1 MSLVRWQ
8 PMKEVENLR
17 RQMDRL
23 FDEWLIPERDFPL
36 LPHGDRT
43 WAPAIE
49 MEETDTDI
57 ILKTEIPGM
66 EAKNLNVEVSEDL
79 VHITGERQ
87 QEKRTE
93 EKGFFRSE
101 FQYGR
106 FERSMHL
113 PASVKNT
120 EVKSEFKNG
129 VLTLT
134 LPKSEEARR
143 KVVKV
148 ELADKSEEKTT

>member
-1 MSLVRWQ
+1 MSLVHWQ
-8 PMKEVENLR
+8 PMKEIENLR

-23 FDEWLIPERDFPL
+23 FDEWMIPERDFPL

-49 MEETDTDI
+49 MKETETDVV
-57 ILKTEIPGM
+57 LKAEIPGM
-66 EAKNLNVEVSEDL
+66 EAKDLTVEVSEDSVL
-79 VHITGERQ
+79 ISGERQ

-106 FERSMHL
+106 FERSMQL
-113 PASVKNT
+113 PVSVKNT
-120 EVKSEFKNG
+120 EVKSEFKDG

-143 KVVKV
+143 KVVKI
-148 ELADKSEEKTT
+148 ELTEK

>member
-1 MSLVRWQ
+1 MSLVHWQ
-8 PMKEVENLR
+8 PMKEIENLR
-17 RQMDRL
+17 RQMDHL
-23 FDEWLIPERDFPL
+23 FDEWMIPERDFPL

-49 MEETDTDI
+49 MKETETDVV
-57 ILKTEIPGM
+57 LKAEIPGM
-66 EAKNLNVEVSEDL
+66 EAKDLTVEVSEDS

-106 FERSMHL
+106 FERSMQL
-113 PASVKNT
+113 PVSVKNT
-120 EVKSEFKNG
+120 EVKSEFKDG

-134 LPKSEEARR
+134 LPKSEESRR

-148 ELADKSEEKTT
+148 ELTEK

>member
-17 RQMDRL
+17 RQMDHL
-23 FDEWLIPERDFPL
+23 FDEWMIPERDFPL
-36 LPHGDRT
+36 LPLGDRT

-49 MEETDTDI
+49 MQETDTEI

-66 EAKNLNVEVSEDL
+66 EARDLNVEVSEDS

-93 EKGFFRSE
+93 EKGRFRSE

-113 PASVKNT
+113 PAAVKNT

-148 ELADKSEEKTT
+148 ELAEKS

>member
-8 PMKEVENLR
+8 PMKEIENLR

-23 FDEWLIPERDFPL
+23 FDEWMIPERDFPL
-36 LPHGDRT
+36 LTHGDRT

-49 MEETDTDI
+49 MQETETDV
-57 ILKTEIPGM
+57 ILKAEIPGM
-66 EAKNLNVEVSEDL
+66 EAKELTVEVSEDSVL
-79 VHITGERQ
+79 ISGERQ

-101 FQYGR
+101 FHYGR

-113 PASVKNT
+113 PVSVKNT
-120 EVKSEFKNG
+120 EVKSEFKDG

-148 ELADKSEEKTT
+148 ELTQK